1 MGYARARGLRVV
13 PEVTLPAHATALL
26 LAKPELAPP
35 DTPTP
40 TALAETWGVHKLCLD
55 VSSEEVRPIFSFCLL
70 AESFCSCSLFVL
82 FSEEPQDNRRWNP
95 ATQASSAALIVGC
108 R

>member
-55 VSSEEVRPIFSFCLL
+55 VSSEEVRPMSSRFVFLQSP
-70 AESFCSCSLFVL
+70 FVL
-82 FSEEPQDNRRWNP
+82 GGSFRSRLFESPGRPWLNP
-95 ATQASSAALIVGC
+95 RTNNAARFRTC
-108 R
+108 RH

>member
-55 VSSEEVRPIFSFCLL
+55 VSSEEVSPIFSFCLP
-70 AESFCSCSLFVL
+70 AESFCSWRV
-82 FSEEPQDNRRWNP
+82 FSFSAFRKPRTTGLNP
-95 ATQASSAALIVGC
+95 RTNNAARFRTC
-108 R
+108 QH

>member
-40 TALAETWGVHKLCLD
+40 TALAKDLKKRGWTFVGPTTVYAFMQAMGLVNDHVPGCDCREVCEAERVAL
-55 VSSEEVRPIFSFCLL
+55 VRPTPGG
-70 AESFCSCSLFVL
+70 E
-82 FSEEPQDNRRWNP
+82 
-95 ATQASSAALIVGC
+95 G
-108 R
+108 